1 MRVRHSTRNLVD
13 NICFFGVLIV
23 VPCALLLYHSAATIV
38 DTPQYQAVLSS
49 IHEHGA
55 AAAFS
60 GPLVRGDVA
69 TVRSHLAALQ
79 ATPQAREAYV
89 SLARAAIVANRA

>member
-38 DTPQYQAVLSS
+38 DTPQYQAVVAA
-49 IHEHGA
+49 IHEHA
-55 AAAFS
+55 AAAATNVAQ
-60 GPLVRGDVA
+60 GPAATACADCARVAAVR
-69 TVRSHLAALQ
+69 
-79 ATPQAREAYV
+79 
-89 SLARAAIVANRA
+89 